1 MARNEPAAVS
11 ETDWNAVLSDAIV
24 KKMDALLRGDSEVTF
39 DPDRT
44 DWDRL
49 FSEWYHKKAPPS
61 ASMSRGAP
69 AA

>member
-1 MARNEPAAVS
+1 MARSEPAAVS

-44 DWDRL
+44 DWDRPL
-49 FSEWYHKKAPPS
+49 SEWYHKKAPPS